1 MSKLSKEIKE
11 YISCPQINGKSYGR
25 WGALNVHQK
34 INIWNLAEQCE
45 LFEEIADKS
54 MKELAKYKRAF
65 EILKEFNDLPP
76 LEEFVYCKEEN
87 YYYAEIEEYDDNLE
101 TYKTLI
107 YTLGKEEYELLEE
120 LMKDAKD

>member
-1 MSKLSKEIKE
+1 MTGKEALTMLETRCRYFAQDELEIEETYQARDILNKKLD
-11 YISCPQINGKSYGR
+11 
-25 WGALNVHQK
+25 
-34 INIWNLAEQCE
+34 E
-45 LFEEIADKS
+45 LT
-54 MKELAKYKRAF
+54 KYKRAF

-76 LEEFVYCKEEN
+76 LEEFIYLKEEN
-87 YYYAEIEEYDDNLE
+87 YYYAEIDEYDDNLE